1 MGFEIER
8 KYLVDMAQLSSIIS
22 EIKSAS
28 IVQGY
33 LNLDPERSVR
43 VRLKNKKAFITIKGK
58 TDGIKRV
65 EFEYEIPFS
74 EGEEL
79 LKLSTHAPI
88 IKTRYEVLYKN
99 FVWEVDVFDGENNG
113 LIVAEIELPDEKTK
127 FDLPN
132 WAKEEVSD
140 DIRYYNLA
148 LYQNPFC
155 NWL

>member
-8 KYLVDMAQLSSIIS
+8 KYLVDKAELADIIS
-22 EIKSAS
+22 NEKGAS

-43 VRLKNKKAFITIKGK
+43 VRLKNQQGFITIKGK
-58 TDGIKRV
+58 TQGIKRV

-79 LKLSTHAPI
+79 LKLSTHTPI
-88 IKTRYEVLYKN
+88 IKTRYEILYKT
-99 FVWEVDVFDGENNG
+99 FIWEVDVFEGKNSG
-113 LIVAEIELPDEKTK
+113 LVIAEIELPDENTR
-127 FDLPN
+127 FDLPH
-132 WAKEEVSD
+132 WIQKEVSD

-148 LYQNPFC
+148 LYQDPFC
-155 NWL
+155 SWL